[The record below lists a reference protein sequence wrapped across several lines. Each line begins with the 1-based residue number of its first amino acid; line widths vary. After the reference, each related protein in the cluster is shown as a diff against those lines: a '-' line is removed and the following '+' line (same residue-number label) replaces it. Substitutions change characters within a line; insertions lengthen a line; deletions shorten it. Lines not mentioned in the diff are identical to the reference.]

1 MISTEDIKLDKG
13 LMTGTIEI
21 DKVHAESKKMK
32 GGNYEDDT
40 SEFGKYQ
47 TERIPSES
55 DLS

>member
-1 MISTEDIKLDKG
+1 
-13 LMTGTIEI
+13 MTGTIEI